1 MASKTGERSGHGA
14 PETVPTRR
22 RCAHRGSS
30 AAVALFLVLASAKAS
45 AQAWNYQSYPDG
57 EDITKSSDVPLYSG
71 YITLDESGS
80 TPIFHMYSG
89 KVTKCFSGNLE
100 AKVAKTSETTT
111 IVVRRDLKGCGSA
124 RFVLKN
130 DGTGGRREV
139 IRNGEWTWDGL
150 EHGLTLKKD
159 SAVR

>member
-1 MASKTGERSGHGA
+1 MRMSHL
-14 PETVPTRR
+14 
-22 RCAHRGSS
+22 GSN
-30 AAVALFLVLASAKAS
+30 VALALSLFLVPVGAS

-57 EDITKSSDVPLYSG
+57 EDATKSLDVPMYTG

-89 KVTKCFSGNLE
+89 RVTKCFSGNID
-100 AKVAKTSETTT
+100 AKVTKSPETTT

-130 DGTGGRREV
+130 DGTGGRRE
-139 IRNGEWTWDGL
+139 IMQSGKWTWDGL
-150 EHGLTLKKD
+150 ERGLTLKN
-159 SAVR
+159 